1 MKRANAKGGS
11 IPTIS
16 KQQSTFATSS
26 PLALSS
32 EVMDRGM
39 SNEETNAILREIR
52 SELKELNVNI
62 KNMNR

>member
-1 MKRANAKGGS
+1 MRKAVAS

-16 KQQSTFATSS
+16 KQQSTFATPS
-26 PLALSS
+26 PVALSS